1 MYQLKKVR
9 EAITAF
15 GSCLQTQG
23 ENHQY
28 VQVKGAADFRSL
40 CWLGVCH
47 AELHQYMTA
56 VLYLQK
62 ALKANPRCTQA
73 QQLLSE

>member
-1 MYQLKKVR
+1 
-9 EAITAF
+9 
-15 GSCLQTQG
+15 
-23 ENHQY
+23 
-28 VQVKGAADFRSL
+28 
-40 CWLGVCH
+40 
-47 AELHQYMTA
+47 MTA